1 MPEPAIAGVSP
12 EVLRPRD
19 NGRVTRTWGWLAA
32 VVDIVLI
39 VAFALIGRS
48 SHAEASSVAGL
59 WTTAYPFLA
68 GWLVGYLIVR
78 GWRRPLRLWPTGVVV
93 WVATVAIGMLLRV
106 LTGQGDVAGD
116 PLPLSFVIVA
126 TVSLAVFLLGWR
138 LLAGLVLRT
147 GRRGRA

>member
-1 MPEPAIAGVSP
+1 M
-12 EVLRPRD
+12 
-19 NGRVTRTWGWLAA
+19 TRTWGWLAA

-39 VAFALIGRS
+39 VVFALIGRS
-48 SHAEASSVAGL
+48 SHAEAASLGGL

-68 GWLVGYLIVR
+68 GWAVGYLVVR
-78 GWRRPLRLWPTGVVV
+78 GWRRPLRIWPTGVVV
-93 WVATVAIGMLLRV
+93 WVATVVVGMLLRV

-126 TVSLAVFLLGWR
+126 TISLAVFLLGWR
-138 LLAGLVLRT
+138 LVAGLVATRVAR

>member
-1 MPEPAIAGVSP
+1 M
-12 EVLRPRD
+12 
-19 NGRVTRTWGWLAA
+19 TRTWGWLAA

-39 VAFALIGRS
+39 VVFALIGRS
-48 SHAEASSVAGL
+48 SHAEATTFAGT

-68 GWLVGYLIVR
+68 GWLVGYLVVR
-78 GWRRPLRLWPTGVVV
+78 GWRHPLRLWPTGVVV

-126 TVSLAVFLLGWR
+126 TIVLAVFLLGWR
-138 LLAGLVLRT
+138 LVVGFVLRA
-147 GRRGRA
+147 GRRGRGRA

>member
-1 MPEPAIAGVSP
+1 M
-12 EVLRPRD
+12 
-19 NGRVTRTWGWLAA
+19 TRTRGWLAA

-48 SHAEASSVAGL
+48 SHAEAASPIGL

-68 GWLVGYLIVR
+68 GWAVGWLVVR
-78 GWRRPLRLWPTGVVV
+78 GWARPMRLWPTGVVV

-126 TVSLAVFLLGWR
+126 TISLAVFLLGWR
-138 LLAGLVLRT
+138 AVVRLAAARS
-147 GRRGRA
+147 GRRGRGRV

>member
-1 MPEPAIAGVSP
+1 M
-12 EVLRPRD
+12 
-19 NGRVTRTWGWLAA
+19 TRTRGWLAA

-48 SHAEASSVAGL
+48 SHAEAASPLGL

-68 GWLVGYLIVR
+68 GWAVGFLVVR
-78 GWRRPLRLWPTGVVV
+78 GWTRPLRLWPTGVVV
-93 WVATVAIGMLLRV
+93 WVATVAIGLLLRV

-126 TVSLAVFLLGWR
+126 TISLAVFLLGWR
-138 LLAGLVLRT
+138 AVARPVVT
-147 GRRGRA
+147 RFGRPGRGRV

>member
-1 MPEPAIAGVSP
+1 M
-12 EVLRPRD
+12 
-19 NGRVTRTWGWLAA
+19 TRTRGWLAA

-48 SHAEASSVAGL
+48 SHAEAASPLGL

-68 GWLVGYLIVR
+68 GWAVGFLVVR
-78 GWRRPLRLWPTGVVV
+78 GWTRPLRLWPTGVVV
-93 WVATVAIGMLLRV
+93 WVATVAIGLLLRV

-126 TVSLAVFLLGWR
+126 TISLAVFLLGWR
-138 LLAGLVLRT
+138 AVARPVVARV
-147 GRRGRA
+147 GRPGRGRV

>member
-1 MPEPAIAGVSP
+1 M
-12 EVLRPRD
+12 
-19 NGRVTRTWGWLAA
+19 TRTRGWLAA

-48 SHAEASSVAGL
+48 SHAEAASPLGL

-68 GWLVGYLIVR
+68 GWAVGFLVVR
-78 GWRRPLRLWPTGVVV
+78 GWTRPLRLWPTGVVV
-93 WVATVAIGMLLRV
+93 WVATVAIGLLLRV

-126 TVSLAVFLLGWR
+126 TISLAVFLLGWR
-138 LLAGLVLRT
+138 AVARPVVARV
-147 GRRGRA
+147 GRRGRGRV

>member
-1 MPEPAIAGVSP
+1 M
-12 EVLRPRD
+12 
-19 NGRVTRTWGWLAA
+19 TRTRGWLAA

-48 SHAEASSVAGL
+48 SHAEGASPIGL

-68 GWLVGYLIVR
+68 GWAVGWLVVH
-78 GWRRPLRLWPTGVVV
+78 GWTRPMRLWPTGVVV

-126 TVSLAVFLLGWR
+126 TISLAVFLLGWR
-138 LLAGLVLRT
+138 AVVRLVAARS
-147 GRRGRA
+147 GRRGRGRV